1 MNLKEA
7 FRYQNKIRSF
17 METAQSILAI
27 DANITTVQ
35 NTYLRHKLMAEMED
49 ETVTVVPDAE
59 FHDRITKV
67 VEFLIYLL
75 NEKERLSV
83 AIRKSKAGLDFDVD
97 SEVSLNATRQSV
109 AETLTRMNDLR
120 NSEQIISGGGTGYRF
135 NVDGNQVP
143 YRCDVKRVTT
153 INYDRNVIRNELT
166 KLHKKADEISAKIDL
181 SLVTSSVDYNPP
193 FEINISFADAF
204 DSFTGKEEKE

>member
-17 METAQSILAI
+17 METAQNILAI

-67 VEFLIYLL
+67 VKFLIYLL

-97 SEVSLNATRQSV
+97 GEVSLNATRQSV

-153 INYDRNVIRNELT
+153 INYDRNVIRSELT
-166 KLHKKADEISAKIDL
+166 KLYKKADEISAKIDL
-181 SLVTSSVDYNPP
+181 SLVTSSVEYNPP

>member
-1 MNLKEA
+1 MNMKEA

-67 VEFLIYLL
+67 VEFLIYLM

-97 SEVSLNATRQSV
+97 GEVSLNATRQSV
-109 AETLTRMNDLR
+109 AEALTRMNDLR

-181 SLVTSSVDYNPP
+181 SLVTSTVDYNPP

>member
-17 METAQSILAI
+17 METAQNILAI

>member
-49 ETVTVVPDAE
+49 ETVTMVPDAE
-59 FHDRITKV
+59 FHDKITKI

-97 SEVSLNATRQSV
+97 GEVSLNATRQSV
-109 AETLTRMNDLR
+109 TETLTRMNDLR

-166 KLHKKADEISAKIDL
+166 KLYKKADEISAKIDL

-193 FEINISFADAF
+193 FEINSSFGDAF
-204 DSFTGKEEKE
+204 EAFSGEEEKA

>member
-17 METAQSILAI
+17 METAQGVLAF

-35 NTYLRHKLMAEMED
+35 NTYLRHKMMAEMED

-59 FHDRITKV
+59 FHDKITEIV
-67 VEFLIYLL
+67 QFLIYLL
-75 NEKERLSV
+75 NEKERLSF
-83 AIRKSKAGLDFDVD
+83 AIRKAKASLDFDVD
-97 SEVSLNATRQSV
+97 GEVSLNTTRQSI

-153 INYDRNVIRNELT
+153 INYDRNVIRTELA
-166 KLHKKADEISAKIDL
+166 KLYKKADEISSKIDL
-181 SLVTSSVDYNPP
+181 SLVTSVVDYNPP
-193 FEINISFADAF
+193 FEINSSFADVFEAF
-204 DSFTGKEEKE
+204 VGEATKE

>member
-97 SEVSLNATRQSV
+97 GEVSLNATRQSV

>member
-17 METAQSILAI
+17 METAQNILDI

-35 NTYLRHKLMAEMED
+35 NTYLRHKMMAEMED

-59 FHDRITKV
+59 FHDRIIEIV
-67 VEFLIYLL
+67 QFLIYLL

-83 AIRKSKAGLDFDVD
+83 AIRKAKAALDFDVD
-97 SEVSLNATRQSV
+97 GEVSLNTTRQSI

-153 INYDRNVIRNELT
+153 INYDRNVIRSELT
-166 KLHKKADEISAKIDL
+166 KLYKKADEISAKIDL
-181 SLVTSSVDYNPP
+181 SLVTSTVDYNTP
-193 FEINISFADAF
+193 FEINSSFADAF
-204 DSFTGKEEKE
+204 EAFAGNEEKA

>member
-17 METAQSILAI
+17 METAQNILAI

-67 VEFLIYLL
+67 VKFLIYLL

-97 SEVSLNATRQSV
+97 GEVSLNATRQSV

-153 INYDRNVIRNELT
+153 INYDWNVIRNELT

>member
-17 METAQSILAI
+17 METAQNILAI

-153 INYDRNVIRNELT
+153 INYDRNVI
-166 KLHKKADEISAKIDL
+166 I
-181 SLVTSSVDYNPP
+181 PP
-193 FEINISFADAF
+193 
-204 DSFTGKEEKE
+204 

>member
-17 METAQSILAI
+17 METAQNILAI

-67 VEFLIYLL
+67 VKFLIYLL

-97 SEVSLNATRQSV
+97 GEVSLNATRQSV

-166 KLHKKADEISAKIDL
+166 KLHKKTDEISAKIDL